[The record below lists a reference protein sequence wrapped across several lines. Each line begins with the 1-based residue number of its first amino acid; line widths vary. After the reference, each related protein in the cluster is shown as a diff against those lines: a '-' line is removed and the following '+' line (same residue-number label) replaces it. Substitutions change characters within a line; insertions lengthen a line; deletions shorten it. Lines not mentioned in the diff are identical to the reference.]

1 MTQNDNDNKAIG
13 RYVFPLL
20 REPDNE
26 RSFAGTAFLIDGYLV
41 TAGHV
46 IDHNNTYYL
55 YTGGH
60 SYPLAWENWIPKQL
74 PAESKLEWD
83 VAMYPTEGL
92 PSPLTWADDEVEQGD
107 ELELVCWQMMP
118 GGKIQQVKS
127 SCLCLGRGEEDGY
140 LRMSTVQP
148 ITHGASGCPVFRGDK
163 LYGILTMGRDYYE
176 LPQGLTGYT
185 PATIQLRQR
194 LEKNTCWVFKTSYI
208 RRFLPQK

>member
-46 IDHNNTYYL
+46 IDHNKTYYL

-92 PSPLTWADDEVEQGD
+92 PSPQ
-107 ELELVCWQMMP
+107 
-118 GGKIQQVKS
+118 IQQVKS

-208 RRFLPQK
+208 RRFLPKK